1 MVSQRL
7 QHIKHYEGLLADHH
21 ICRGVVLSFGA
32 FESYYTDVLLTSES
46 PSSIAWI
53 GTFSGFLLFLVGIVT
68 GPIFDRGYFRTLIL
82 LGSFLTV
89 FGIMMT
95 SLSTEYYQVFLAQ
108 GVCAGIGAG
117 CLFLPSVGIAATYF
131 STKRAFATGE

>member
-1 MVSQRL
+1 
-7 QHIKHYEGLLADHH
+7 
-21 ICRGVVLSFGA
+21 VLSFGA
-32 FESYYTDVLLTSES
+32 FQSYYTEELLKGRSASDV
-46 PSSIAWI
+46 AWI
-53 GTFSGFLLFLVGIVT
+53 GTFQGFLLFLVGIVT
-68 GPIFDRGYFRTLIL
+68 GPIFDRGYFRQLIL

-117 CLFLPSVGIAATYF
+117 CLFLPSVSIAATYF
-131 STKRAFATGE
+131 STRRAFATGLTAAGGSVGGGECFLPWKIRR